1 MVVMTMKRL
10 AVTLTALTLALVLG
24 VALNDRAAHASDV
37 QTVLRAQAIE
47 LVDGGGRVRAQL
59 NVTPGGEVVFR
70 LRDAKGTI
78 RVKLAASEA
87 GSGLLL
93 ANERTEPG
101 VHILA
106 QRAQTSVTLQ
116 RGAKRR
122 VLRP

>member
-1 MVVMTMKRL
+1 MTIKRL
-10 AVTLTALTLALVLG
+10 AVALTGLTLVLLFG
-24 VALNDRAAHASDV
+24 AVVNDRAAHAREIDP
-37 QTVLRAQAIE
+37 VLRAQVIE
-47 LVDGGGRVRAQL
+47 LVDGNGLVRAQL
-59 NVTPGGEVVFR
+59 KVAPSGEVVFR
-70 LRDAKGTI
+70 LRDAKGRI
-78 RVKLAASEA
+78 RVKLGASEA

-106 QRAQTSVTLQ
+106 GREQTSLTLQ

>member
-1 MVVMTMKRL
+1 MTIPQPAIAFVGL
-10 AVTLTALTLALVLG
+10 GLLLLLG
-24 VALNDRAAHASDV
+24 VLLYERPARAEAVPA
-37 QTVLRAQAIE
+37 VLRAQAFE
-47 LVDGGGRVRAQL
+47 LVDNRGRVRAQL
-59 NVTPGGEVVFR
+59 NVTPGGEAVLR

-78 RVKLAASEA
+78 RVKLGADEA

-106 QRAQTSVTLQ
+106 TRARTALTLQ
-116 RGAKRR
+116 RGGERS